1 LGSMSINLAEKRL
14 LTHIRMGGQPTDEVG
29 VTLVKRFAQKAWSD
43 AAVAKASRQYG
54 LTLDEL
60 AGLYGMVIENL
71 MPEPWMN
78 AGGPMLVP
86 TQWFMEPHRLESL
99 LLETT
104 REAPADDRQAWFATL
119 IDKATELAIAT
130 RAAHDEQYGKPNV
143 QITQSGGLKTSGGCA
158 SMIAFLS
165 ILGGTVVALLA

>member
-1 LGSMSINLAEKRL
+1 MSINMAEKRL
-14 LTHIRMGGQPTDEVG
+14 LTHLRMGGQPTDEVG
-29 VTLVKRFAQKAWSD
+29 KTLVYRFAQKAWSD
-43 AAVAKASRQYG
+43 SAVAKASRQYG

-60 AGLYGMVIENL
+60 AGLYGLVLEAL

-104 REAPADDRQAWFATL
+104 RDAPPSDRQAWFATL
-119 IDKATELAIAT
+119 VDKATELAIAT
-130 RAAHDEQYGKPNV
+130 RAAHDQKYGKPKV
-143 QITQSGGLKTSGGCA
+143 QITDTGGLQTSGGCA
-158 SMIAFLS
+158 SLIAFLS
-165 ILGGTVVALLA
+165 ILGGAVIAILA